1 MKESLFVNGSEM
13 VWLCPVSN
21 VVKATSQKRLKKIVI
36 RTACSSKLVLY
47 VFFSSNGTI
56 VENHYTT
63 HAKTLKLDSIC

>member
-47 VFFSSNGTI
+47 VFFSSN
-56 VENHYTT
+56 E
-63 HAKTLKLDSIC
+63 L